1 MDISELSDIVKL
13 HGNAIYGFCY
23 NLTKNKNDADDLYQ
37 ESFLKA
43 TELCYKID
51 KDNNT
56 KSFIISLAVGIWK
69 NQRRKYAWRRRIVQ
83 MYEFNDELNN
93 SSLLKDDLTPEEIA
107 IANERDKLI
116 QEAANALKD
125 KYKIPLYMYYTA
137 ELSVGDI
144 AKALKIPYGTVKSRL
159 HKARQI
165 IKDCMEA
172 NEYEKF

>member
-1 MDISELSDIVKL
+1 MDISELNDIVKL

-23 NLTKNKNDADDLYQ
+23 NLTKNKIDADDLYQ

-43 TELCYKID
+43 TELCHKID

-69 NQRRKYAWRRRIVQ
+69 NQRRKYAWRQRIVQ
-83 MYEFNDELNN
+83 MDEFNDDLNN

-107 IANERDKLI
+107 IANERNKLI
-116 QEAANALKD
+116 RGAADTLKD
-125 KYKIPLYMYYTA
+125 KLKIPLYMYYTA
-137 ELSVGDI
+137 DLSVGDI
-144 AKALKIPYGTVKSRL
+144 AKALNIPQGTVKSRL
-159 HKARQI
+159 HKARNI
-165 IKDCMEA
+165 IKDYMEA